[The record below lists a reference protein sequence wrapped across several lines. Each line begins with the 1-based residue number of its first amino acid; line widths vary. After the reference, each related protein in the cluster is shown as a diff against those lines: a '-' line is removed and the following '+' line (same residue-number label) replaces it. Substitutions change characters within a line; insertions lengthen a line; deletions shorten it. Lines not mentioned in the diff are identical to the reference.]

1 MKVIAIDIGTSS
13 MKSLLYRE
21 DGKLEKTFQQEYYST
36 YPQEGY
42 VEQDPESWKEA
53 LIYVLGEMGKYL
65 KEVDTKAEALVVT
78 SQRSSLI
85 PMDKDGNPLRYAIM
99 WQDKRS
105 LPQCNRL
112 IKKYTM
118 EALYKKTGLRTN
130 PYFVLPKILWLK
142 ENEPEIFAKTE
153 KFIGVQDYVVH
164 LMTGKYVTDHSQACR
179 TLLMD
184 IEKFEWDKKLLDI
197 AGISEESLPDLVNP
211 GTVSGNLVGEM
222 KDLLGSE
229 SDLPVIISGG
239 DQQNAAVAL
248 GVIKE
253 GRAEANTGTGSFIIS
268 ATDKP
273 FFDDDCRV
281 LCQASAIPGKW
292 IVEAGIFNTGAIYRW
307 FRNQFY
313 NDVDADKAYSI
324 MEKEAIYSDIGAG
337 GITMIPHFH
346 GSAAPYWNPRAKGLF
361 FNLSLD
367 SKRGDFTRALL
378 EGISSELAINVRLI
392 EKSTH
397 DIHLVSVA
405 GGMTKSDLF
414 CEIQSNFFGKKV
426 IKFSNAEASSLGAAM
441 IAFVNLGVYEN
452 IEEAYENM
460 SEKSYKAYKPDV
472 NLKDIYTNLY
482 NRKMVLYDAINFG
495 EVYDAFD

>member
-13 MKSLLYRE
+13 MKSLLYKD

-65 KEVDTKAEALVVT
+65 KEAKTKAEALVVT

-105 LPQCNRL
+105 LPQCNDL
-112 IKKYTM
+112 IEKYTM

-142 ENEPEIFAKTE
+142 ENEPEIFDKTE

-184 IEKFEWDKKLLDI
+184 IEKFKWDQNLLDI
-197 AGISEESLPDLVNP
+197 AGISEESLPDLVSP
-211 GTVSGNLVGEM
+211 GSVAGNLVGEM
-222 KDLLGSE
+222 KDLLGCE

-313 NDVDADKAYSI
+313 SDVKTEESYGL
-324 MEKEAIYSDIGAG
+324 MEKEAKESSIGAN

-361 FNLSLD
+361 FNLSLYN
-367 SKRGDFTRALL
+367 KRGDFTRALL
-378 EGISSELAINVRLI
+378 EGISSELATNIKLI
-392 EKSTH
+392 EKLINEL
-397 DIHLVSVA
+397 DVISVA
-405 GGMTKSDLF
+405 GGMTRSDLF
-414 CEIQSNFFGKKV
+414 CDIQANFFDKRV
-426 IKFSNAEASSLGAAM
+426 LKFTNAEASSLGASM
-441 IAFVNLGVYEN
+441 IAFVSLGKYKD
-452 IEEAYENM
+452 IEEAYQAM
-460 SEKSYKAYKPDV
+460 SDKDYQQYEPNQDYH
-472 NLKDIYTNLY
+472 DIYTNLY
-482 NRKMVLYDAINFG
+482 DRKMVLYDAINFG